1 MTARLSA
8 RGLNLR
14 FHFHAACGV
23 GSAAKGVDVGQFAF
37 RRNLENGA
45 IADTGAGTEGRCPLA
60 RRSCITWTA
69 FPGVWAVKLCLGTSR
84 QVYKEKQAN
93 SGSHQ

>member
-45 IADTGAGTEGRCPLA
+45 IRRHRRRDGRPLPPGSPKLYNVDSVPRGLGCKVVLGDEPTG
-60 RRSCITWTA
+60 I
-69 FPGVWAVKLCLGTSR
+69 
-84 QVYKEKQAN
+84 
-93 SGSHQ
+93 